1 MTTTGER
8 RATRVALVI
17 GAAAVVAVRGVG
29 AGGAGAATASYQFEA
44 RDSGALSGRV
54 FAAAAGGADGDAVV
68 LYGGEVPGDGD
79 DSFADTWVYRPSTG
93 WVAQCGSS
101 VDGATDACGPGPRSG
116 GAMAIGPTGTVL
128 FGGGPNGI
136 DGGGGPD
143 VSTDTWVWND
153 GAWTQVCAPRAC
165 GPDGR
170 LFPGMAG
177 NGEQV
182 VMFGGLNGSGI
193 NDDTWVFDGTTWTQ
207 TCGNGMPLACGPMG
221 TMGAAIGWDGTQFV
235 MFGGSPMGASDVDP
249 PVDDT
254 WTFDG
259 TKWEQVCGASS
270 GQACG
275 PAARALASIAYQQQ
289 SDPVLQGAVMS
300 GGGDLFTGGTQVLQ
314 RDAWI
319 WRAGAWT
326 QLATP
331 WPETPVTFTDAE
343 QPANGSGPLLAL
355 VAARPTQC
363 QVLLVGQDP
372 VSSGAEF
379 ALEPQTFSGGWDLA
393 SAGVP
398 SSCTTSPAGIPATGP
413 SAAPVGETSPTTVQI
428 ARTGRGSDRL
438 AVIGAVSVL
447 AGAMAVGWSRPQ
459 RRRAETRVTA

>member
-1 MTTTGER
+1 M
-8 RATRVALVI
+8 ALVI
-17 GAAAVVAVRGVG
+17 SAAAIVAVLGVG

-54 FAAAAGGADGDAVV
+54 FAAATSGADGDAVV
-68 LYGGEVPGDGD
+68 LYGGEVPGDGH

-101 VDGATDACGPGPRSG
+101 VAGATDACGPGPRSG
-116 GAMAIGPTGTVL
+116 GAMASGPTGAVL
-128 FGGGPNGI
+128 FGGGPTGI

-143 VSTDTWVWND
+143 VSTDTWVWNG
-153 GAWTQVCAPRAC
+153 GAWTQVCAPGTC

-170 LFPGMAG
+170 MFPGMAG

-193 NDDTWVFDGTTWTQ
+193 LDDTWVFDGTTWEQ
-207 TCGNGMPLACGPMG
+207 TCGSGMPLACGPLGMA
-221 TMGAAIGWDGTQFV
+221 GAAIGWDGTQFV
-235 MFGGSPMGASDVDP
+235 MFGGSPMGASDLDP

-259 TKWEQVCGASS
+259 AKWEHVCGASS
-270 GQACG
+270 GPACG

-289 SDPVLQGAVMS
+289 PDRSLQGAVMG

-319 WRAGAWT
+319 WRAGTWT

-331 WPETPVTFTDAE
+331 WPATPVTFTDSD
-343 QPANGSGPLLAL
+343 QPASGSGPLLSL
-355 VAARPTQC
+355 LAARPTQC
-363 QVLLVGQDP
+363 QVLVVGQNP
-372 VSSGAEF
+372 VSNGAEF
-379 ALEPQTFSGGWDLA
+379 ALEPQTFSGGWDLSSTGTP
-393 SAGVP
+393 SA
-398 SSCTTSPAGIPATGP
+398 CTAPPVEIPAAVPESASVPTAAPGNAASP
-413 SAAPVGETSPTTVQI
+413 SAQV

-438 AVIGAVSVL
+438 AIIGALSVL
-447 AGAMAVGWSRPQ
+447 AGAVAIRWSRPHAQ
-459 RRRAETRVTA
+459 RAETRVIA